1 MDILFYPNDFNAIMT
16 GNIRVLYNTELR
28 QKYRNAEY
36 NLPKNS
42 NFWYMNDVWKML
54 INVLLQRVTPGSRR
68 KVDEICAL
76 LGYYAA

>member
-42 NFWYMNDVWKML
+42 NFWYMNDV
-54 INVLLQRVTPGSRR
+54 
-68 KVDEICAL
+68 
-76 LGYYAA
+76 